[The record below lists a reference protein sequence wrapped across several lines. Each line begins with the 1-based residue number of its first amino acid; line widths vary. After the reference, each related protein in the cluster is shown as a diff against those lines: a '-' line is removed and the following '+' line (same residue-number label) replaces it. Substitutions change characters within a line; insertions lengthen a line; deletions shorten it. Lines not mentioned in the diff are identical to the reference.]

1 MAKRKMVVNTDLG
14 MVDYL
19 VMVNEIVLEYFNEDG
34 EYQPQIGTINAMR
47 LFYNKCVV
55 ESKFDAPHDIVD
67 AMDME
72 TMIEDD
78 DFIEA
83 FNNAIVGNY
92 PGIRMDFANAYRDA
106 LEIVETKKNSIERA
120 FVSIKKSISA
130 ILDTINPLLS
140 DDHIDKVSEI
150 ARDVANGKISAE
162 AVVDAYGKSNRFKQ
176 VINSGEKS
184 KDADKNVVSI
194 DHLKK

>member
-1 MAKRKMVVNTDLG
+1 
-14 MVDYL
+14 
-19 VMVNEIVLEYFNEDG
+19 
-34 EYQPQIGTINAMR
+34 
-47 LFYNKCVV
+47 
-55 ESKFDAPHDIVD
+55 
-67 AMDME
+67 
-72 TMIEDD
+72 
-78 DFIEA
+78 
-83 FNNAIVGNY
+83 
-92 PGIRMDFANAYRDA
+92 MDFANAYRDA